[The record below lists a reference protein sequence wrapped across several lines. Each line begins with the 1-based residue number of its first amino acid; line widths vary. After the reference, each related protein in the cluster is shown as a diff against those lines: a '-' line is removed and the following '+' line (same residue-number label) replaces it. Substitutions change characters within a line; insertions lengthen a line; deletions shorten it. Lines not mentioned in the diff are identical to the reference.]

1 MLVVTSMHL
10 TQAHFLVRM
19 SMENKIQQNTS
30 IMDFGIDLIT
40 LLSHLGATIFPCQTE
55 LSVTKYTGQPSP
67 TGELPPKHHWTLLQS
82 DRFMIREIW
91 RSRYSYY
98 NLLSNHSVRRFAS
111 ETEAKERDGLRRLY
125 KMVHPDLF
133 SDNLVA
139 QVFTKT
145 GYYLCVSCGFLSG
158 CGINRN
164 H

>member
-1 MLVVTSMHL
+1 MHL

-19 SMENKIQQNTS
+19 SMENKIQQKTSVIRPLS
-30 IMDFGIDLIT
+30 IMDLFSCFHT
-40 LLSHLGATIFPCQTE
+40 LGCQIYGSTRG
-55 LSVTKYTGQPSP
+55 SAFSRS
-67 TGELPPKHHWTLLQS
+67 TGELPPKHHWALLQS
-82 DRFMIREIW
+82 DRVMIRKIW
-91 RSRYSYY
+91 RLRYSYY

-125 KMVHPDLF
+125 KRVHPDLF